1 MATTT
6 TLRRHFSFSRILT
19 FNYAGFG
26 QRSLSGRRFGLRLRG
41 GSGLLSGWRGFFFRH
56 RCRGLIPL
64 PGQVCRFPA
73 EYTSRLSTKYD
84 YHIKYYLG
92 RLNTYKLDRTT
103 ITVGAL
109 RMLAMST
116 SPASA
121 GASCTSAGVA
131 SSAAAAA
138 GSVLP

>member
-1 MATTT
+1 
-6 TLRRHFSFSRILT
+6 
-19 FNYAGFG
+19 
-26 QRSLSGRRFGLRLRG
+26 
-41 GSGLLSGWRGFFFRH
+41 
-56 RCRGLIPL
+56 
-64 PGQVCRFPA
+64 
-73 EYTSRLSTKYD
+73 LSTKYD

-92 RLNTYKLDRTT
+92 RLNTYKLERTT

-121 GASCTSAGVA
+121 GASCTYAGVA
-131 SSAAAAA
+131 SSAAAAT